1 MKMIDCVFIVLEK
14 GTTHTTN
21 QGTVVNWLVADETAS
36 IYFSVWG
43 DNTGGETLKEND
55 IIQLRAGYA
64 TLFQGKSLILYAGRY
79 GSIQRIG
86 EFTMLFTE
94 LPNMSEIQWEFDPQ
108 HPGKTDKLLPVWPS
122 SASSPAASS
131 SSSSSSSPS
140 LSSSSASSASP
151 SSSSSSPSSSVL
163 HSPSLMG
170 SSSSTS

>member
-1 MKMIDCVFIVLEK
+1 MKMIDSVFIVLEK

-43 DNTGGETLKEND
+43 DNTGCETLKEND

-64 TLFQGKSLILYAGRY
+64 TLFQGKNLILYAGRY

-94 LPNMSEIQWEFDPQ
+94 TPNMSEIQWEFDPQ
-108 HPGKTDKLLPVWPS
+108 HPGKTDKLIPVWPTPG
-122 SASSPAASS
+122 AAATSSPVPPS

-140 LSSSSASSASP
+140 LASASSSHFAP
-151 SSSSSSPSSSVL
+151 
-163 HSPSLMG
+163 
-170 SSSSTS
+170 

>member
-43 DNTGGETLKEND
+43 DNTGCETLKEND

-64 TLFQGKSLILYAGRY
+64 TLFQGKNLILYAGRY

-94 LPNMSEIQWEFDPQ
+94 TPNMSEIQWEFDPQ
-108 HPGKTDKLLPVWPS
+108 HPGKTEKLIPVWPAPG
-122 SASSPAASS
+122 SATTTTTTGPPSS
-131 SSSSSSSPS
+131 SSSSSS
-140 LSSSSASSASP
+140 A
-151 SSSSSSPSSSVL
+151 SSSPSLMLSSPTGTL
-163 HSPSLMG
+163 P
-170 SSSSTS
+170 SSSHFAP